1 MSKMLMIAATVA
13 ALLFCGALM
22 QPTPVEAGDGGIQL
36 LQSPS
41 TQLSPAH
48 PTYRIYQSFYVTQ
61 RHSDERPVYTVRCI
75 RTPTSQLS
83 TYTCLCADGS
93 TCVCQCD
100 ESRCI
105 CPGCDCGVRMHAQQ
119 KTLNAERRPSI

>member
-1 MSKMLMIAATVA
+1 MSKMIMIAATVA

-36 LQSPS
+36 LQSPP

-48 PTYRIYQSFYVTQ
+48 PTYRIYQSSYVAQ
-61 RHSDERPVYTVRCI
+61 RPGDERPVYTVRWS
-75 RTPTSQLS
+75 PQTSQLS
-83 TYTCLCADGS
+83 TYTCLCADGL
-93 TCVCQCD
+93 TCVCRCD

-105 CPGCDCGVRMHAQQ
+105 CPGGACGVQMRAQQ
-119 KTLNAERRPSI
+119 KP